1 MQARMRVLPWL
12 FCVTALALGCS
23 QGASDPNRPKTYPV
37 TGTVTMGGAPVD
49 GANVIF
55 QLSDGSRSS
64 SGVTDASGNYTL
76 STFASEDG
84 ALPGEYRVAVTKY
97 EKEAAASGQF
107 DESTYTEPDP
117 NAPSTGPK
125 NLLPA
130 KYANAQS
137 SGLTA
142 TVKEE
147 SNTIDLTL
155 EAGGEAA
162 PQ

>member
-1 MQARMRVLPWL
+1 MNQ
-12 FCVTALALGCS
+12 
-23 QGASDPNRPKTYPV
+23 D
-37 TGTVTMGGAPVD
+37 
-49 GANVIF
+49 
-55 QLSDGSRSS
+55 
-64 SGVTDASGNYTL
+64 SGKYTL

-97 EKEAAASGQF
+97 EKEEAASGQF
-107 DESTYTEPDP
+107 NESTYTEPDP

-147 SNTIDLTL
+147 SNTINLTL

-162 PQ
+162 AQ